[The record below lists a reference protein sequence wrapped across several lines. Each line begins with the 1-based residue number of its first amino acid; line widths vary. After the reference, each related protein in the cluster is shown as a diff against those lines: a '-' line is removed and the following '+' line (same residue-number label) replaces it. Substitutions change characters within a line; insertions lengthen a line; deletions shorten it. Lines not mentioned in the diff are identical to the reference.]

1 MRLDLTQLLH
11 MGFSSPHLI
20 RRFRHAMD
28 LSQSFALSGYSLHCL
43 LKQPVLTRLF
53 GALRCPECLT
63 VGSVDWPMSTE
74 AIAADPHPSS
84 RSRSRSSFMMT
95 LVEKQIKAI
104 GSCGYPRTWWGW
116 KERRDVQGGV
126 VIFRVTLKERGAGLE
141 SMARPTPQVGQSC
154 RASQITRDPRCA
166 TLLSRANFDFYSY
179 FSGLYVSR
187 TV

>member
-28 LSQSFALSGYSLHCL
+28 LSQSFALPGYSLHCL

-53 GALRCPECLT
+53 GALRGPECLT
-63 VGSVDWPMSTE
+63 VGSIDWPRSTD
-74 AIAADPHPSS
+74 AIAADTGPS
-84 RSRSRSSFMMT
+84 SRSRSSFMIT

-104 GSCGYPRTWWGW
+104 GRCGYPRTWWGW
-116 KERRDVQGGV
+116 KEKRDVQGGV
-126 VIFRVTLKERGAGLE
+126 VIFRVNLKEKGAGLE
-141 SMARPTPQVGQSC
+141 SMARSTPQVGQSC

-166 TLLSRANFDFYSY
+166 T
-179 FSGLYVSR
+179 FSFIAG
-187 TV
+187 